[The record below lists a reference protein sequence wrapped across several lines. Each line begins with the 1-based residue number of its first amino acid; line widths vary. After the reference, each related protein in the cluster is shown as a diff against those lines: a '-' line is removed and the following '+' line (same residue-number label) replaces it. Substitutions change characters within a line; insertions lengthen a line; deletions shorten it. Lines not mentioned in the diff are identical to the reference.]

1 MRNVQK
7 LKLLSVEDYLKGE
20 TKGNVRHEFVSRQ
33 IYAMVGASNW
43 HNILAGAIYIELR
56 QFLKKPCQAYMSDM
70 KVRVGDDFYYPDVV
84 VSCKPVEGV
93 FYFVD
98 EPTVIVEV
106 LSPSTERQDRLE
118 KRIAYQRL
126 TSLQE
131 YLLITQDKIQIEIF
145 RRATDGWELEIG
157 GEGDTIMLSSLGF
170 QIAVNSLYED
180 LLSNPP

>member
-1 MRNVQK
+1 
-7 LKLLSVEDYLKGE
+7 
-20 TKGNVRHEFVSRQ
+20 
-33 IYAMVGASNW
+33 
-43 HNILAGAIYIELR
+43 
-56 QFLKKPCQAYMSDM
+56 MSDM
-70 KVRVGDDFYYPDVV
+70 KVRVGDDFYYPDVM
-84 VSCKPVEGV
+84 VSCKPTEGV

-145 RRATDGWELEIG
+145 RRATDGWELETCR
-157 GEGDTIMLSSLGF
+157 EGDTTTLSSFGF